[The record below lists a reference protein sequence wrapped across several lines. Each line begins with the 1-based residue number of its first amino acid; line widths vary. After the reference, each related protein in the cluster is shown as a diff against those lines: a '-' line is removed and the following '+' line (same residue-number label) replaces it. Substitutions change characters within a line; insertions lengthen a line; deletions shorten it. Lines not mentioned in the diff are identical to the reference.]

1 MTAKEL
7 YPALVQLIIHAESVT
22 WNRFYN
28 FLMFNTIL
36 VLAWATVWVSGAP
49 QLKAVILVAISSLGG
64 VSGVF
69 WAALGYRG
77 RAFLSDYMKMAADL
91 EADSNVWAGEIEKYK
106 PATNSI
112 ALRDSLR
119 FSWAGSRVILIAG
132 PLAFTVLYGVMFC
145 VSLR

>member
-36 VLAWATVWVSGAP
+36 VLAWATVWVSGAS

-77 RAFLSDYMKMAADL
+77 RAFLSDYMKMATDL

-106 PATNSI
+106 PATKSI